1 MGSSA
6 LTWLHHLAHTCA
18 DRNNVQELSTLLPSP
33 LAGRWS
39 TMRGEMEQF
48 LAVAVA
54 HFLALLIPGVDF
66 FLIARTAMTSGWRNA
81 TGACLG
87 IAVANGLFITAAF
100 SGVSLI
106 QQPAVLAVIQ
116 LAGGGF
122 LIFVGVAFFKSSPRI
137 DFTQGPSPQR
147 TTWIRNFG
155 LGMTSGLLN
164 PKKCTVLCQ
173 RRRRGLNR
181 RTCNPRV
188 LRRVEVRDRSDLGCV
203 RHGGTRYA
211 SRTCPHGIGP
221 ALAHKDHRLLP
232 HPVWRRHAPQP
243 HRAPLS
249 AGLLNVYQHQTSTS
263 SPRTLRSRFRSR
275 GDGLTM

>member
-39 TMRGEMEQF
+39 TLRGEMEQF

-66 FLIARTAMTSGWRNA
+66 FLIARTAMTSGWRDA

-106 QQPAVLAVIQ
+106 QQPAVLAVVQ

-147 TTWIRNFG
+147 TTWIRNLG

-164 PKKCTVLCQ
+164 PKNALFYASVAAAVSTAEPVALAFYGAWMFMIVLIWDVFVAVA
-173 RRRRGLNR
+173 L
-181 RTCNPRV
+181 
-188 LRRVEVRDRSDLGCV
+188 
-203 RHGGTRYA
+203 GTR
-211 SRTCPHGIGP
+211 R
-221 ALAHKDHRLLP
+221 ALARMESALL
-232 HPVWRRHAPQP
+232 WLTRITGCF
-243 HRAPLS
+243 LTLFGS
-249 AGLLNVYQHQTSTS
+249 GMLLNLIVRLFQQD
-263 SPRTLRSRFRSR
+263 F
-275 GDGLTM
+275 